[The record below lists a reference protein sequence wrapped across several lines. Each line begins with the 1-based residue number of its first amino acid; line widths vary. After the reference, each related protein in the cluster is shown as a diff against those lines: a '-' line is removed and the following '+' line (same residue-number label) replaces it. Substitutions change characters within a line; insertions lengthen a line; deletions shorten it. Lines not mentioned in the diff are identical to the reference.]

1 VTGRR
6 LGAGGAGLG
15 LVLLLFAGPPARGG
29 EVALGPSRFDMP
41 AVFEGW
47 TRREAGDGLVFERVF
62 EPTGSRGRKG
72 AAILIVAK
80 PKPAT
85 GRFDDAFAAFVRSLN
100 QIPSDNKPLTAK
112 TGETLDGHRI
122 RVEQRC
128 CRTRDG
134 IRMSA
139 WHIGIATKT
148 SEHFL
153 MLLMLQ
159 TEREQEK
166 PIREGFE
173 ALVGSFR
180 SRPEDRGLALAPAR
194 GDGGLDGLYSR
205 TRTQLRPNAFGGM
218 DFTADQDTLLFDK
231 GGFYTTDFP
240 RDGDMAA
247 HCRAEPTTC
256 GTYTLKGGW
265 FSADRIERVEGEDG
279 FGRVSRSSEAFSRAK
294 DRLTLGD
301 VTYFAVPPF
310 ADGHRFD
317 GTWNHSFGL
326 SGAMGS
332 VGGTHTLTLTPDGRF
347 TREGGVGF
355 SSTGGSM
362 DGSTVVAGHSR
373 RPVRAGRYT
382 VSGYRLT
389 LTDDG
394 GSSEALSLFAPDRA
408 SDKLLVIGGANYL
421 KQGR

>member
-1 VTGRR
+1 MTRRGRASR
-6 LGAGGAGLG
+6 AGLG
-15 LVLLLFAGPPARGG
+15 LALLLAAGLPARAT
-29 EVALGPSRFDMP
+29 EVTLGSSRFELP

-62 EPTGSRGRKG
+62 EPTTPRGRKG

-80 PKPAT
+80 PTPAS
-85 GRFDDAFAAFVRSLN
+85 GRFDDTFGAFVRSLK
-100 QIPSDNKPLTAK
+100 QIPPGEKPLTSR

-128 CRTRDG
+128 CRTTEG
-134 IRMSA
+134 LRMAA
-139 WHIGIATKT
+139 WHIGIATKS

-153 MLLMLQ
+153 MLLTLQ

-173 ALVGSFR
+173 ALVASY
-180 SRPEDRGLALAPAR
+180 RPAKDDRGLALSPAR
-194 GDGGLDGLYSR
+194 GDGGLDGLYTR
-205 TRTQLRPNAFGGM
+205 TKTQLRPNAFGGM

-231 GGFYTTDFP
+231 GGLYTTELP
-240 RDGDMAA
+240 RAGDMTA
-247 HCRAEPTTC
+247 HCRSEPKSC
-256 GTYTLKGGW
+256 GTYALKGGW
-265 FSADRIERVEGEDG
+265 FSADRIERVEVEDG
-279 FGRVSRSSEAFSRAK
+279 FGRVTRSGEAFSRTK
-294 DRLTLGD
+294 DGLTLGD
-301 VTYFAVPPF
+301 HTYFAVPPF

-317 GTWNHSFGL
+317 GTWNHTFGS

-332 VGGTHTLTLTPDGRF
+332 VGGTHTLALTPDGRF

-373 RPVRAGRYT
+373 RPVRNGRYT

-389 LTDDG
+389 LTDETG
-394 GSSEALSLFAPDRA
+394 AEETLSLFAPDRD
-408 SDKLLVIGGANYL
+408 SHKLLVIGGANYL
-421 KQGR
+421 RKGR

>member
-1 VTGRR
+1 MRARR
-6 LGAGGAGLG
+6 LGASGASLG
-15 LVLLLFAGPPARGG
+15 LALLLMAGAPARGA
-29 EVALGPSRFDMP
+29 EVTLGPSRFDLP
-41 AVFEGW
+41 AVFDGW
-47 TRREAGDGLVFERVF
+47 NRREVGDGLIFERLF
-62 EPTGSRGRKG
+62 EPTGPRGRKG

-80 PKPAT
+80 PKPAS
-85 GRFDDAFAAFVRSLN
+85 GRFDDSFAAFVRSLK
-100 QIPSDNKPLTAK
+100 QIPPNEKPLTAK
-112 TGETLDGHRI
+112 TGDTLDGHRI

-128 CRTRDG
+128 CRTSDG

-153 MLLMLQ
+153 MLLLLQ

-173 ALVGSFR
+173 ALVGSY
-180 SRPEDRGLALAPAR
+180 RPTPDDRGLVLAPAR

-231 GGFYTTDFP
+231 GGLYTTDFP

-247 HCRAEPTTC
+247 HCRAEPKTC
-256 GTYTLKGGW
+256 GTYALKGGW
-265 FSADRIERVEGEDG
+265 FSANRIERVEVEDG
-279 FGRVSRSSEAFSRAK
+279 FGRVTRSGETFARAK

-301 VTYFAVPPF
+301 ATYFAVPPF

-317 GTWNHSFGL
+317 GTWNHTFAS
-326 SGAMGS
+326 SGSMGS
-332 VGGTHTLTLTPDGRF
+332 LGGTHTLALTPDGRF

-373 RPVRAGRYT
+373 RPVRAGRYA

-394 GSSEALSLFAPDRA
+394 GSSETLSLFAPDRD
-408 SDKLLVIGGANYL
+408 SDKLLVIGGSNYL
-421 KQGR
+421 KQKR